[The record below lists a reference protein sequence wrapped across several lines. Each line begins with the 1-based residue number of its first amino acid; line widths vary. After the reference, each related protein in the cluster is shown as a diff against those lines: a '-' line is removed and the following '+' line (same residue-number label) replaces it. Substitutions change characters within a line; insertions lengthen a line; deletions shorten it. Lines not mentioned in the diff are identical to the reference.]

1 MKNAVVHD
9 KKFEQVA
16 GAGTSVTAPAQGE
29 IWTDIHNNV
38 KSKKKKQKQTNKKH
52 PQLSY
57 CNTQEKQKV
66 YSCNYNKRFSTL
78 LMRISTHLVDVFQ

>member
-16 GAGTSVTAPAQGE
+16 GAGTSVAVPAEGK

-38 KSKKKKQKQTNKKH
+38 KSKIQKDTNTNH

-66 YSCNYNKRFSTL
+66 YQCNYNKRFSTL